1 MKNNNL
7 NRMIMALFVVLE
19 TVLYYLILTSGGKML
34 IWSEF
39 GAIVLC
45 FLFALLSFKAPLV
58 IAGLA
63 LTVCADYC
71 LVVCDPI
78 QQLWGMAFFLA
89 AQTFYAVKLHGQGL
103 HKGFLVVRLGLSVAA
118 VAVSLLVLGE
128 NVDTLAVLSV
138 CYYVNLIMNMVCAF
152 VRFRDNRLMAIGFLF
167 FILCDTVIGLQ
178 VAAGGYLPIPEGS
191 FIHKIIFSGFHLSWF
206 FYLPSQVLLALSS
219 RKKS

>member
-1 MKNNNL
+1 MKIQKK
-7 NRMIMALFVVLE
+7 MTAIFIVLE
-19 TVLYYLILTSGGKML
+19 AVLYALILTTGGKTL

-39 GAIVLC
+39 ISIILC
-45 FLFALLSFKAPLV
+45 FAFALLHWGKPLM

-63 LTVCADYC
+63 MTVCADFC

-78 QQLWGMAFFLA
+78 QQLWGMVFFLG
-89 AQTFYAVKLHGQGL
+89 AQTFYAVLLHRQGL
-103 HKGFLVVRLGLSVAA
+103 RRGLLIARLALSVAVEA
-118 VAVSLLVLGE
+118 VAILILGE
-128 NVDTLAVLSV
+128 NTDALALVSM

-152 VRFRDNRLMAIGFLF
+152 VRFRDNRLMAIGFVL

-191 FIHKIIFSGFHLSWF
+191 LIHSLIFSGFHLSWF

-219 RKKS
+219 RKTK